1 MAADAARH
9 RCDRLRVLIQNPD
22 IDAIM
27 VSATPETVH
36 YPMALEALQA
46 GKHVLLEKPIA
57 LTLAEADHLIE
68 EAESRN
74 LKFAIGYS
82 QRFNVKQALV
92 ERSFEDGTSATPS
105 ASSSPG
111 TSRASWATRSPAAS
125 SSHRRPWRALTTSTS
140 PSGAWS
146 RHARFRVYAQG
157 VNRFRKPQVRR
168 ARHHVQLDHHGQRRH
183 RDDQRRWV
191 LPKQYRNYSQMWIE
205 EFVGTNGALMLDD
218 THRDVVMST
227 MSAGTVFP
235 LSTMPGEAV
244 LHAYSGPMERET
256 QHFIDA
262 VARDREVLV
271 PAAQARNAMELYLAA
286 DLSWERNEPVSLPLV
301 ADEVDLAL
309 AASVRY

>member
-1 MAADAARH
+1 MTDYK
-9 RCDRLRVLIQNPD
+9 VLIENPD

-68 EAESRN
+68 EAESRD

-92 ERSFEDGTSATPS
+92 KRSFEDGTLGDPVSVLI
-105 ASSSPG
+105 
-111 TSRASWATRSPAAS
+111 SRHITRQLGDKIGGRIKLSPAAMEGT
-125 SSHRRPWRALTTSTS
+125 HDIDFALWCLEPARPI
-140 PSGAWS
+140 
-146 RHARFRVYAQG
+146 RVYAQG
-157 VNRFRKPQVRR
+157 VNKIQKPKYDVPDIMSILITMDSG
-168 ARHHVQLDHHGQRRH
+168 AIVTISAG
-183 RDDQRRWV
+183 WV
-191 LPKQYRNYSQMWIE
+191 LPKQYRNYSQMWM

-244 LHAYSGPMERET
+244 LHVYAGPMERET